1 MSYVASTFYAFL
13 SSKFRRAGQTP
24 CDYTLNLPD
33 DTIRTRERDQV
44 IRVTLENFTCLN
56 ELPAV
61 SASLGN
67 HQVRVGPTVY
77 TMEDGNYRVT
87 DLVAWVNALPGLSV
101 SYDSVRNKFRFVG
114 TSPAPQLVTFLGAAG
129 TLFGFSEGH
138 AMTIPDGSTVMSTN
152 YIKVRTS
159 NEIVVHLI
167 NLQSG
172 PVINV
177 QSVQSSFRPANM
189 LAVIPVSTFPGG
201 YLSYDN
207 VMGSFAMETLDET
220 VSELAF
226 RFTDTQGNL
235 LTMLPEHTM
244 TLKIE
249 ILQKPSRR
257 IEQKMEE
264 LTTLVRTLILT
275 KAIKYDG
282 DPAA

>member
-1 MSYVASTFYAFL
+1 MSYVTSTYYAFL

-44 IRVTLENFTCLN
+44 IRITLENFTCLN

-67 HQVRVGPTVY
+67 HQIRVGPTVY
-77 TMEDGNYRVT
+77 TMEDGNYRVM
-87 DLVAWVNALPGLSV
+87 DLVAFVNGIPGLSV
-101 SYDSVRNKFRFVG
+101 SYDSVKNKFRFTG
-114 TSPAPQLVTFLGAAG
+114 TTPAPQLITFLKAAG
-129 TLFGFSEGH
+129 TLFGFTEDY
-138 AMTIPDGSTVMSTN
+138 AVTIPEGSSVVSTS

-159 NEIVVHLI
+159 NEIVVHLT

-189 LAVIPVSTFPGG
+189 LCVVPVSTFPGG
-201 YLSYDN
+201 FLSYDN
-207 VMGSFAMETLDET
+207 PMGSFAMETLDET
-220 VSELAF
+220 VSELQF
-226 RFTDTQGNL
+226 RFTDTVGNL
-235 LTMLPEHTM
+235 LTLLPEHTM

-249 ILQKPSRR
+249 ILQKPSQR
-257 IEQKMEE
+257 IEQKLEE

-275 KAIKYDG
+275 KAIKHNG
-282 DPAA
+282 DPGP